1 MIEDLVYDV
10 GLGDGVGQPEGEYL
24 VRRSGVFGCGVQ

>member
-10 GLGDGVGQPEGEYL
+10 GLGDGIGQPEREYM